1 MRGYAREVAFSKL
14 YQYLITN
21 HFEQDLDQFDQT
33 KLDEQDVEFITNLVT
48 NTLQNK
54 ENIDQTIA
62 SLSQNF
68 KLERICKPDL
78 AVLELAIAEM
88 TTMDTPMP
96 VVASQAVAIAK
107 KYSTDKSVSF
117 VNGILA
123 TFIRNNQ

>member
-1 MRGYAREVAFSKL
+1 MRGYAREVAFSKI
-14 YQYLITN
+14 YQYLVTGSV
-21 HFEQDLDQFDQT
+21 EQDFEQFDQT
-33 KLDEQDVEFITNLVT
+33 KLDEQDFVFINDLVT

-54 ENIDQTIA
+54 QTIDQSIA
-62 SLSQNF
+62 NLSQNF

-88 TTMDTPMP
+88 TTMDTPKP

-123 TFIRNNQ
+123 TFIRNNP

>member
-14 YQYLITN
+14 YQYLITGTV
-21 HFEQDLDQFDQT
+21 EQDFEQFDQT
-33 KLDEQDVEFITNLVT
+33 KLDDQDIVFINALVE

-54 ENIDQTIA
+54 EMIDQTISA
-62 SLSQNF
+62 LSQNF

-88 TTMDTPMP
+88 TTMDTPKP
-96 VVASQAVAIAK
+96 VVASQAVSIAK

>member
-14 YQYLITN
+14 YQFLITGN
-21 HFEQDLDQFDQT
+21 VEQDFEQFDQT
-33 KLDEQDVEFITNLVT
+33 KLDDQDVVFVNALVN

-54 ENIDQTIA
+54 PAIDQSIA
-62 SLSQNF
+62 QLSTNF

-88 TTMDTPMP
+88 TTMDTPKP

-123 TFIRNNQ
+123 SFIKNNP

>member
-1 MRGYAREVAFSKL
+1 MRGYAREVAFSKV
-14 YQYLITN
+14 YQYLVSGCV
-21 HFEQDLDQFDQT
+21 EQDFEQFDQT
-33 KLDEQDVEFITNLVT
+33 KLDDEDVVFINALVN
-48 NTLQNK
+48 NTLQNVDSI
-54 ENIDQTIA
+54 NQTIA

-78 AVLELAIAEM
+78 AVLQLAIAEM
-88 TTMDTPMP
+88 TTMDTPKP

-123 TFIRNNQ
+123 TFIRNCQ

>member
-1 MRGYAREVAFSKL
+1 MRGYAREVAFSKV
-14 YQYLITN
+14 YQYLVSGCV
-21 HFEQDLDQFDQT
+21 EQDFEQFDQT
-33 KLDEQDVEFITNLVT
+33 KLDDEDVVFINALVN
-48 NTLQNK
+48 NTLQN
-54 ENIDQTIA
+54 IDSINQTIA

-78 AVLELAIAEM
+78 AVLQLAIAEM
-88 TTMDTPMP
+88 TTMDTPKP

-123 TFIRNNQ
+123 AFIRNNQ

>member
-14 YQYLITN
+14 YQYLITGTV
-21 HFEQDLDQFDQT
+21 EQDFEQFDQT
-33 KLDEQDVEFITNLVT
+33 KLDDQDIVFVNSLVE

-54 ENIDQTIA
+54 EMIDQTISA
-62 SLSQNF
+62 LSQNF

-88 TTMDTPMP
+88 TTMDTPKP
-96 VVASQAVAIAK
+96 VVASQAVSIAK

>member
-1 MRGYAREVAFSKL
+1 MRGYAREVAFSKV
-14 YQYLITN
+14 YQYLVVGN
-21 HFEQDLDQFDQT
+21 VEQDFEQFDST
-33 KLDEQDVEFITNLVT
+33 KLDDEDVVFVNSLVDS
-48 NTLQNK
+48 TLKNK
-54 ENIDQTIA
+54 ETIDQTIA
-62 SLSQNF
+62 GLSQNF

-88 TTMDTPMP
+88 TTMDTPKP

-123 TFIRNNQ
+123 AFIRNCQ

>member
-1 MRGYAREVAFSKL
+1 MRGYAREVAFSKV
-14 YQYLITN
+14 YQYLVVGN
-21 HFEQDLDQFDQT
+21 VEQDFEQFDLT
-33 KLDEQDVEFITNLVT
+33 KLDDEDVVFVNSLVDS
-48 NTLQNK
+48 TLKNK
-54 ENIDQTIA
+54 ETIDQTIA
-62 SLSQNF
+62 GLSQNF

-88 TTMDTPMP
+88 TTMDTPKP

-123 TFIRNNQ
+123 AFIRNCQ

>member
-14 YQYLITN
+14 YQYLITGTV
-21 HFEQDLDQFDQT
+21 EQDFEQFDQT
-33 KLDEQDVEFITNLVT
+33 KLDDQDIVFVNALVE

-54 ENIDQTIA
+54 EMIDQTISA
-62 SLSQNF
+62 LSQNF

-88 TTMDTPMP
+88 TTMDTPKP
-96 VVASQAVAIAK
+96 VVASQAVSIAK

>member
-14 YQYLITN
+14 YQYLVAGEV
-21 HFEQDLDQFDQT
+21 EQDFEQFDQT
-33 KLDEQDVEFITNLVT
+33 KLDDQDIVFVNALVS
-48 NTLQNK
+48 NALQNK
-54 ENIDQTIA
+54 ESIDQTISA
-62 SLSQNF
+62 LSQNF

-88 TTMDTPMP
+88 TTMDTPNP

-107 KYSTDKSVSF
+107 KYSTEKSVSF

-123 TFIRNNQ
+123 TFIRNNP

>member
-14 YQYLITN
+14 YQFLITGAV
-21 HFEQDLDQFDQT
+21 EQDFEQFDQT
-33 KLDEQDVEFITNLVT
+33 KLDDQDVVFVNALVQ

-54 ENIDQTIA
+54 EAIDQTIA

-88 TTMDTPMP
+88 TTMDTPKP

-123 TFIRNNQ
+123 AFIRNNQ